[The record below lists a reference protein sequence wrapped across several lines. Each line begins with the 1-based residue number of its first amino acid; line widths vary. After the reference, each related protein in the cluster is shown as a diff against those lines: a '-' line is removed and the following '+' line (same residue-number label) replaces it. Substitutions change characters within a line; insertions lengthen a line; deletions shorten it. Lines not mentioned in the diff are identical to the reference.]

1 MELDY
6 PDIDF
11 DTQIEED
18 LDKAFKEWEIAEQNY
33 KKQMNK
39 SDQPISDLE
48 LVTLICY
55 IVSLQYFI
63 TVYKQI
69 NINFLIIL
77 HFIVFTQLIIFFME
91 TFKCNTLFSHDKIN
105 FKKTI

>member
-11 DTQIEED
+11 DTKIEED
-18 LDKAFKEWEIAEQNY
+18 LDIAFKEWEKAEYDY
-33 KKQMNK
+33 KKQINK
-39 SDQPISDLE
+39 SDQPISDIE

-63 TVYKQI
+63 NIYKQY
-69 NINFLIIL
+69 NINLLIIL
-77 HFIVFTQLIIFFME
+77 HFIVFTNLIIFFME
-91 TFKCNTLFSHDKIN
+91 TFKCNTLFSHDKII